1 MSKKG
6 KNKIRKQVELVV
18 DTHLVERFKLRFS
31 DVSFSELDT
40 IVKFS
45 KKYNKSNVHSCPFD
59 VVKNKLRNYT
69 EQIFLVNTK
78 FNMVIVQEGNTLK
91 NVLYLDGRDGY
102 NIY

>member
-6 KNKIRKQVELVV
+6 KNKIRKQVELRI
-18 DTHLVERFKLRFS
+18 DEHLVERFKLRFS
-31 DVSFSELDT
+31 DVSFSELDS

-45 KKYNKSNVHSCPFD
+45 KKYNKTNAHTCPFD

-78 FNMVIVQEGNTLK
+78 FNMVLVQEGSTLK

-102 NIY
+102 NI